1 KGWVAALSDGSAYW
15 VYPDQVSKTPEA
27 GELVPRG
34 AFIIRG
40 KRNYE
45 FHLPMELAVGE
56 IIFQNE
62 RKVMCGPLDAVK
74 SQSNKYFVI
83 VPGRGKAGKTAA
95 MMAKEFNVPEEEISR
110 ILPPGDSEIKQKVWP
125 EEKSEE

>member
-1 KGWVAALSDGSAYW
+1 VAALSDGSAYW

-27 GELVPRG
+27 GEFVPRG

-56 IIFQNE
+56 IFFQNE

-74 SQSNKYFVI
+74 SKSNKYFVI

-125 EEKSEE
+125 EEKPEE